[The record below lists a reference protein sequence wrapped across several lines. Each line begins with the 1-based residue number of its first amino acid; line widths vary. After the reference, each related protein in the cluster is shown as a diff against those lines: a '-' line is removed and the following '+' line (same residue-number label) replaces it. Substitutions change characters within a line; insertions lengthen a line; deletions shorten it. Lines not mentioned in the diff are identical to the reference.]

1 MDSTTVELADG
12 PNGANGGMCFAAN
25 LVIIP
30 VMLTSVQPT
39 QIENKLDRILLKVQK
54 PGRYVGGELNSI
66 VKDWDA
72 VQTKVAFVFPDIYDI
87 GVSNVGLK
95 ILYDQVNQRGD
106 ALAERAYAPWFDME
120 ALMRQ
125 HGIPLYALESKR
137 PLACFDLIGFT
148 LPYETLY
155 TNTLNVLD
163 LSGIPL
169 RSADRDETHPIVIAG
184 GHATMNPEPMHAFI
198 DAFVIGEGE
207 EVIHDIINV
216 IQAVKGKRKEERD
229 DLFLLSSFDARQ
241 QLLHAL
247 AKIQGV
253 YVPSLYE
260 AYYLEDDTVSH
271 IEPIVADIPKII
283 TKRLVAKLPP
293 PPTRFIVPN
302 VDIVHNRI
310 SVEIMR
316 GCTRGC
322 RFCHA
327 GMITRPVRERSV
339 DEVMQALEESIKHS
353 GFEEIALL
361 SLSSSDYSHVLELVT
376 RVGERFGDTHLKVS
390 LPSLRIESV
399 SIDLMEKL
407 KDKRSGG
414 FTLAPEAATERMR
427 RIINKFVPDEEVIN
441 TTREIYARGWTTIKL
456 YFMIG
461 HPSETLED
469 VQAIADLCKRVI
481 AEGRKVAGMRV
492 KLNAGVSTF
501 VPKSQTPFQ
510 WVSCDTPEQIKAKQA
525 LLRRELGRDRN
536 IKLSLTDAEDSFL
549 EAWLSR
555 GDRRMAEVVYTAWK
569 NGAKFDA
576 WFEGR
581 KYQTWINAFAERG
594 LDPLFYTHRQRRT
607 DEVFPWEHITAAVR
621 KNFLFQDFRQSLEG
635 QIRVDCRLNCFA
647 CGILPTFAQMRRENP
662 GEGWKCPDVK
672 SPARAVSSESVI
684 GHQPALS
691 GVEGLSL
698 NSLPMVGD

>member
-1 MDSTTVELADG
+1 MFTPFSSE
-12 PNGANGGMCFAAN
+12 
-25 LVIIP
+25 
-30 VMLTSVQPT
+30 
-39 QIENKLDRILLKVQK
+39 QIESKLDRILLKVQK

-66 VKDWDA
+66 VKDWDK
-72 VQTKVAFVFPDIYDI
+72 VETRVAFVFPDIYDI

-95 ILYDQVNQRGD
+95 ILYDQVNQRED
-106 ALAERAYAPWFDME
+106 ALAERAYAPWLDME
-120 ALMRQ
+120 ALMRE
-125 HGIPLYALESKR
+125 HGIPLYTLESKR
-137 PLACFDLIGFT
+137 PLACFDLIGFS

-163 LSGIPL
+163 LAGIPV
-169 RSADRDETHPIVIAG
+169 RSADRDETHPIIIAG
-184 GHATMNPEPMHAFI
+184 GHSTMNPEPMHAFI

-207 EVIHDIINV
+207 EVIHDIIDAL
-216 IQAVKGKRKEERD
+216 QDFRKKRKEEGSD
-229 DLFLLSSFDARQ
+229 VFQLSSFDARAK
-241 QLLHAL
+241 LLQTL
-247 AKIQGV
+247 AQIQGV
-253 YVPSLYE
+253 YVPRFYE
-260 AYYLEDDTVSH
+260 AYYLEDGTVSH
-271 IEPIVADIPKII
+271 IEPIIPDIPKVIM
-283 TKRLVAKLPP
+283 KRIVPVLPP
-293 PPTRFIVPN
+293 PPTKFIVPN
-302 VDIVHNRI
+302 IDIVHNRV

-327 GMITRPVRERSV
+327 GMITRPIRERSV
-339 DEVMQALEESIKHS
+339 DEVLQAAEEAIKS
-353 GFEEIALL
+353 TGFEELALL
-361 SLSSSDYSHVLELVT
+361 SLSSSDYSNVLELVT
-376 RVGERFGDTHLKVS
+376 KVGEKFGGTHLKIG

-407 KDKRSGG
+407 KTNRSGG

-427 RIINKFVPDEEVIN
+427 RIINKFIPDEDIIN
-441 TTREIYARGWTTIKL
+441 TTREIYRRGWTTIKL

-469 VQAIADLCKRVI
+469 VQAIADLCKKVL
-481 AEGRKVAGMRV
+481 AEGRKVIGMKA

-536 IKLSLTDAEDSFL
+536 IKLSLTKAEDSFL

-555 GDRRMAEVVYTAWK
+555 GDRRMAEVVYSAWK
-569 NGAKFDA
+569 NGTKFDA
-576 WFEGR
+576 WNEGVKQDAWMAAFE
-581 KYQTWINAFAERG
+581 QHG

-647 CGILPTFAQMRRENP
+647 CGILPTFANLRRENP
-662 GEGWKCPDVK
+662 GDVWKCPEVK
-672 SPARAVSSESVI
+672 SPARKAPSTSVI
-684 GHQPALS
+684 DHP
-691 GVEGLSL
+691 
-698 NSLPMVGD
+698 LPVVGD

>member
-1 MDSTTVELADG
+1 
-12 PNGANGGMCFAAN
+12 
-25 LVIIP
+25 
-30 VMLTSVQPT
+30 MLTPE
-39 QIENKLDRILLKVQK
+39 QIESQLDRILLKVQK

-66 VKDWDA
+66 QKDWETI
-72 VQTKVAFVFPDIYDI
+72 QTKVAFVFPDIYDI

-95 ILYDQVNQRGD
+95 ILYDQVNQRED

-120 ALMRQ
+120 ILMRQ
-125 HGIPLYALESKR
+125 LGIPLYALESKR
-137 PLACFDLIGFT
+137 PLVCFDLIGFS

-163 LSGIPL
+163 LSSIPV
-169 RSADRDETHPIVIAG
+169 RSLERDETHPLIIAG
-184 GHATMNPEPMHAFI
+184 GHSTMNPEPMYAFI

-207 EVIHDIINV
+207 EVIHDIIDA
-216 IQAVKGKRKEERD
+216 IQRFKGQRKEESGS
-229 DLFLLSSFDARQ
+229 LFPLSSFDARTE
-241 QLLHAL
+241 LLRSL
-247 AKIQGV
+247 AHIQGV
-253 YVPSLYE
+253 YVPRFYE
-260 AYYLEDDTVSH
+260 TYYLEDGTVSH
-271 IEPIVADIPKII
+271 IEPTISDVPQVV
-283 TKRLVAKLPP
+283 TKRIVAKLPP
-293 PPTRFIVPN
+293 PPTKFIVPN
-302 VDIVHNRI
+302 IDIVHNRV

-339 DEVMQALEESIKHS
+339 DEILQAAEEALQNT
-353 GFEEIALL
+353 GFEELALL
-361 SLSSSDYSHVLELVT
+361 SLSSSDYTDVLELVT
-376 RVGERFGDTHLKVS
+376 RVGEKFGGRHLKIS

-407 KDKRSGG
+407 RDNRSGG

-427 RIINKFVPDEEVIN
+427 RIINKYISDADIIN

-461 HPSETLED
+461 HPSESLED

-481 AEGRKVAGMRV
+481 AEGRKVAGMKV

-510 WVSCDTPEQIKAKQA
+510 WVSCDTPEQIRAKQA
-525 LLRRELGRDRN
+525 LLKRELHDRN
-536 IKLSLTDAEDSFL
+536 IKLSWTTAEDSFL

-576 WFEGR
+576 WHEANSYEKWIAAFEEH
-581 KYQTWINAFAERG
+581 N

-647 CGILPTFAQMRRENP
+647 CGILPTFANMRRDNP
-662 GEGWKCPDVK
+662 GDVWKCPDVK
-672 SPARAVSSESVI
+672 SPV
-684 GHQPALS
+684 
-691 GVEGLSL
+691 SL
-698 NSLPMVGD
+698 NPSAMSILKLPIVGD